1 MTPESRTMRPRD
13 IAQIAFWLF
22 VAISASYTAFQMAES
37 IGLWVEVAQLIAAAV
52 FTAVVLTV
60 NKWLR

>member
-1 MTPESRTMRPRD
+1 MRLRD
-13 IAQIAFWLF
+13 IALVAFWFF
-22 VAISASYTAFQMAES
+22 VAISASYSAFQMAES
-37 IGLWVEVAQLIAAAV
+37 IGLGVWFAQVIAAAV